1 MKQKIIFFDI
11 DGTLVPDG
19 DSGTVP
25 ESTKEALKMAR
36 ENGHMTF
43 INTGRTYINVNPN
56 IKELGFD
63 GYLCGCG
70 TYIYYHD
77 ECLLKSTIPHDLCI
91 EIVDMMRK
99 CNVSGFYEENN
110 FIFFDDRLPSH
121 PEIIKA
127 KSSFGRKVKEL
138 PIAMENPDF
147 TFDKILAFIEPYS
160 DKATFKKYMS
170 SVLEYIDR
178 GGNMA
183 EIIQKDY
190 SKATAIQFM
199 CDHLGRSLD
208 DCYVIGDSTNDLS
221 MLKYVRHSIAMGNS
235 TPEIVPY
242 CEYRTTDILDDGI
255 YNALKHYG
263 LI

>member
-25 ESTKEALKMAR
+25 ESTKEAIKKAR
-36 ENGHMTF
+36 ENGHLTF

-56 IKELGFD
+56 IKALGFD

-70 TYIYYHD
+70 TYIYYNN
-77 ECLLKSTIPHDLCI
+77 ECLLKSTIPHKLCL
-91 EIVDMMRK
+91 EIIDIMRECK
-99 CNVSGFYEENN
+99 VPGFFEEND
-110 FIFFDDRLPSH
+110 FIFFDDKLPQH
-121 PEIIKA
+121 PEVNKA
-127 KSSFGRKVKEL
+127 KISFGRKVKTL
-138 PIAMENPDF
+138 VQSIDSPSF
-147 TFDKILAFIEPYS
+147 TFDKVLAFVEPYS
-160 DKATFKKYMS
+160 DGIRFKNYINT
-170 SVLEYIDR
+170 VLEYIDR
-178 GGNMA
+178 GNHMA
-183 EIIQKDY
+183 EIIQKNY
-190 SKATAIQFM
+190 SKATAIQFI
-199 CDHLGRSLD
+199 CDHLGLSLD

-235 TPEIVPY
+235 TPEILPY
-242 CEYRTTDILDDGI
+242 CEYQTTHILDNGI